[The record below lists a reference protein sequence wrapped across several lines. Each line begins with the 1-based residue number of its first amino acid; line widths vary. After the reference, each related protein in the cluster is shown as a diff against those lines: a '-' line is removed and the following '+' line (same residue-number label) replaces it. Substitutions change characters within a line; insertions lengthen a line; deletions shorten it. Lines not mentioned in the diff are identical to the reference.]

1 MTNNTSPSPS
11 PVYDPDQMFKLFDH
25 TGKIIASGSMSAVTE
40 PILDSQSRAAAQQL
54 VRDAALAEEKIAEQ
68 QEHEQALRE
77 RQVAAFCA
85 DVDRVARRLDV
96 IEAQREEAQARA
108 DEEEAERIRKEMDSW
123 PDPDDPALY
132 TPGGELHT
140 VAPSDPGTAD
150 QGALPAELRKG
161 APPESGNYPTPD
173 PSELENPE
181 TPAQR
186 SPVGV
191 SMMSED

>member
-1 MTNNTSPSPS
+1 MTT
-11 PVYDPDQMFKLFDH
+11 YDPDQQFKLFGPD
-25 TGKIIASGSMSAVTE
+25 GRLIANGSMSALTE
-40 PILDSQSRAAAQQL
+40 RVLDSKSRAEAEQL

-68 QEHEQALRE
+68 QEQEEALRE

-85 DVDRVARRLDV
+85 DVDRVAKRLDQL
-96 IEAQREEAQARA
+96 EQQREEAQARA

-132 TPGGELHT
+132 GPGGELHA

-150 QGALPAELRKG
+150 QGALPASLRKG

-173 PSELENPE
+173 PADLEYPE
-181 TPAQR
+181 TQTQR
-186 SPVGV
+186 APVAV
-191 SMMSED
+191 SMMSEDD